1 MTTSVTSAL
10 QNSIS
15 SLLGANQKNLNKSI
29 AALAAGNR
37 LAASASVDIAALSV
51 ATGLQTE
58 TTTLR
63 MAANNIAQASS
74 FLQVADGGLTQTS
87 SILDRM
93 AALSVQANSGALSD
107 SARQGLNTEF
117 QSLYEELNRISGNTN
132 FNGVNLLDGS
142 LSTNSAITTNANAG
156 TQASGTLNFAVN
168 VGAGQTINLNG
179 TTLTE
184 GVDFNAGGTAA
195 QTVNNL
201 ATALNADS
209 RFDGFSFT
217 ANGNL
222 LEITADAAGEAGNQ
236 FTIDQAGSTAAFTVA
251 SGDALTGAGVF
262 SLSGG
267 DNGGLSAGD
276 TSASGTVND
285 SLVASG
291 TGSASSTDLIFST
304 ASDIQAGDTIQIDD
318 GEGGFTT
325 FTFTA
330 GAPAS
335 ATDIQIGSSLEE
347 TLQNAAGAI
356 NNFSGAGDYG
366 TRQLTATVDGNT
378 LTLTGNTNGA
388 LTDVNGNALDV
399 ALGTTGG
406 SITATQLN
414 NGSSGGVDVTGVTN
428 SAFIGTVQGFS
439 ATTTGANQATV
450 SLNVGGE
457 TYTADI
463 SNTNSATSQTVRFT
477 SENGGYFDVTLQ
489 GGQGQAVNNQADA
502 DSFANRLDAAFSG
515 LTFSQNR
522 DVSSFQPTGQLIGS
536 SLQLNGSNF
545 SNLNVEN
552 VQVNNAV
559 GGVGSV
565 EITING
571 ETYRTGSGL
580 GRTIG
585 AGESVTLTS
594 TTNPNNTLTFTNGI
608 HEIDLSTTSGAEN
621 FETALKHDLGIPGNQ
636 GAGFQIGSSTSDAVN
651 LTIGNVSAD
660 SLFNGQ
666 SLNLLTQAG
675 AAAAFD
681 AIRGAQDYV
690 TSQRAD
696 VGSFQSA
703 LDFAAANV
711 QSAIQNQEAARA
723 ALEDTDIAA
732 ESTNNAKLMVQRQAQ
747 VALLAQSNKMGSNML
762 KLIQ

>member
-10 QNSIS
+10 QSSIS
-15 SLLGANQKNLNKSI
+15 ALLGTNQKNLNTSI

-51 ATGLQTE
+51 ATGLATE

-63 MAANNIAQASS
+63 SAANNIAQAAS
-74 FLQVADGGLTQTS
+74 FLQVADGGLSQTA

-93 AALSVQANSGALSD
+93 QALSVQANSGALSD
-107 SARQGLNTEF
+107 SARKGLNTEF
-117 QSLYEELNRISGNTN
+117 QNLYQELNRISGNTN

-142 LSTNSAITTNANAG
+142 LSTNSRITTDATAG
-156 TQASGTLNFAVN
+156 TQASGALNFAVN

-179 TTLTE
+179 VSLQE
-184 GVDFNAGGTAA
+184 GVDFSAGGSIG
-195 QTVNNL
+195 QTVQNL
-201 ATALNADS
+201 ADSLNADS
-209 RFDGFSFT
+209 RFDGFSFN

-236 FTIDQAGSTAAFTVA
+236 FTINRGASTAAFTVA
-251 SGDALTGAGVF
+251 SGDALTGANVY
-262 SLSGG
+262 SLQGG
-267 DNGGLSAGD
+267 TNGGLSAGD

-285 SLVASG
+285 SILTSG
-291 TGSASSTDLIFST
+291 TGSASSTQAIFSS
-304 ASDIQAGDTIQIDD
+304 ASDIQAGDTIQIDN

-335 ATDIQIGSSLEE
+335 ATDIQIGSTLEE

-366 TRQLTATVDGNT
+366 TRQLTATVDGNA
-378 LTLTGNTNGA
+378 LTLTGNTNGT
-388 LTDVNGNALDV
+388 LTDVNGAALDIN
-399 ALGTTGG
+399 LGTTGG
-406 SITATQLN
+406 SLTNAQLN
-414 NGSSGGVDVTGVTN
+414 NGSAGGVDVTGVTN
-428 SAFIGTVQGFS
+428 GSFIGNIQGFNAS
-439 ATTTGANQATV
+439 FTGTDSATV
-450 SLNVGGE
+450 SIDVGGE
-457 TYTADI
+457 TYTANI
-463 SNTNSATSQTVRFT
+463 GNTNGVANQTVRFT
-477 SENGGYFDVTLQ
+477 SQNGGYFDVTLQ
-489 GGQGQAVNNQADA
+489 GGQGQAINSQADA
-502 DSFANRLDAAFSG
+502 DTFANRLDAAFSG
-515 LTFSQNR
+515 LEFSQNR
-522 DVSSFQPTGQLIGS
+522 DVTSFNPTGSLIGS
-536 SLQLNGSNF
+536 SIELNGSNF
-545 SNLNVEN
+545 GNLNVED
-552 VQVNNAV
+552 VQVNNAI

-571 ETYRTGSGL
+571 ETYRSGSGL
-580 GRTIG
+580 GKTIG
-585 AGESVTLTS
+585 AGESIQLTS
-594 TTNPNNTLTFTNGI
+594 TTNPNNTLTFTNGNTA
-608 HEIDLSTTSGAEN
+608 IDLSTTSGAEN
-621 FETALKHDLGIPGNQ
+621 FESALKRDLGVPGNQ
-636 GAGFQIGSSTSDAVN
+636 GAGFQIGSSTSDSVN

-660 SLFNGQ
+660 ALFNGKAIDIL
-666 SLNLLTQAG
+666 SQAG
-675 AAAAFD
+675 AAAAFS
-681 AIRGAQDYV
+681 AIASAQDYV

-747 VALLAQSNKMGSNML
+747 IALLAQSNKMGSNML